1 MLSAV
6 MVVSRS
12 RVPYVTAVGAGPMHD
27 VDLSTEALP
36 EGLTVDD
43 RVDGSSTS
51 ATSTVVEVEMRAL
64 SLRSS
69 TLSPSIFC
77 KEEQRLGQQLQ
88 RQQEENV
95 VSIVVTLL
103 FMALPAAVTTKE
115 AALPS
120 DNEKERN
127 SV

>member
-1 MLSAV
+1 M
-6 MVVSRS
+6 
-12 RVPYVTAVGAGPMHD
+12 D

-36 EGLTVDD
+36 EGLAVDD

-51 ATSTVVEVEMRAL
+51 ATSTVVEVDLRAL

-77 KEEQRLGQQLQ
+77 KEELRLGQQLQ

-95 VSIVVTLL
+95 ASVAVTLL